1 MSSESDLSLVQCESA
16 VCIAEDRQ
24 SCEPAV
30 MILIASLFV
39 HCPGVTVE
47 LFAPNAS
54 DDLKTWLS
62 GYAGVHLNPGRVA
75 EDLAKYDIK
84 PRALLTLLER
94 GYAQVLWVDSDILIC
109 RDFRPLFAELDTSV
123 LALAEEALCS
133 SHGDPN
139 GLRARLAGL
148 KVGRTL
154 PFAANTAVMRVTPD
168 HVALLRRWEELLKA
182 PAYREAQARA
192 WQLRPLHLLGD
203 QDVLTAILAG
213 EEFARTPLSFLR
225 RGIAIIQYFGSS
237 GYTAPERLRN
247 LLLGMPP
254 FVHSQGFR
262 PWWERADRPR
272 TLAAGFKAL
281 YVDLLVALYLYSSP
295 ARTATH
301 CRTQWM
307 TPAGLAAADFSRPGI
322 RPGPAGRPA
331 VGRQIA
337 DAVRLVK
344 RAIAKMRPEENQ
356 TREAYAA
363 R

>member
-1 MSSESDLSLVQCESA
+1 VSSESDLSLVQCESA

-154 PFAANTAVMRVTPD
+154 PFATNTAVMRVTPD

-281 YVDLLVALYLYSSP
+281 YEDLSP
-295 ARTATH
+295 YTLLACAYRNSLPE
-301 CRTQWM
+301 TQWM
-307 TPAGLAAADFSRPGI
+307 TPAGLAPRIFRALAFGQAPLVGL
-322 RPGPAGRPA
+322 PLA
-331 VGRQIA
+331 VIA